1 MFEINDIQTSG
12 IGIYFKRGA
21 LLSELMKLPEPK
33 EGYSYDWGDEH
44 GIEYDDNSPIVYKP
58 LQYDVTVYI
67 SAPTPSALMN
77 VRSTLLGILSDP
89 AGFSLNVSPLEREF
103 KLRYKGSSGARLIS
117 PIYSNGQQWC
127 EIGLKLENNFDEVR
141 TMLYLADMDG
151 LLAATSDDELIV
163 VTDLRQLF

>member
-21 LLSELMKLPEPK
+21 LLSELMKLPDPK
-33 EGYSYDWGDEH
+33 PSYSYDWGDEH
-44 GIEYDDNSPIVYKP
+44 GIEYDDSAPMVFAP

-67 SAPTPSALMN
+67 TANSPSALMD
-77 VRSTLLGILSDP
+77 VRTALLNILSDP
-89 AGFSLNVSPLEREF
+89 AGFSLNVLPLEREY
-103 KLRYKGSSGARLIS
+103 KLRYKGSSGTRLIS

-141 TMLYLADMDG
+141 TMLYLADMNG
-151 LLAATSDDELIV
+151 LLAATSDDELIL
-163 VTDLRQLF
+163 VTDTRQLF